1 MRLRYGYLTLIFTF
15 LLGCH
20 EGFVALWKPPAEE
33 PAAVFPYAVTSLP
46 QADHRNTKQRCA
58 DGSSGRLPVL
68 KKVTENFS

>member
-20 EGFVALWKPPAEE
+20 EGFVALWKPPTEE

-46 QADHRNTKQRCA
+46 QADQQR
-58 DGSSGRLPVL
+58 L
-68 KKVTENFS
+68 KKGIEIPNSDALMALLEDYLS

>member
-46 QADHRNTKQRCA
+46 QADQQR
-58 DGSSGRLPVL
+58 L
-68 KKVTENFS
+68 KKGIEIPNSDALMALLEDYLS

>member
-46 QADHRNTKQRCA
+46 QADQQW
-58 DGSSGRLPVL
+58 L
-68 KKVTENFS
+68 KKGIEIPNSDALMALLEDYLS

>member
-20 EGFVALWKPPAEE
+20 EGFVALWKLPAEE

-46 QADHRNTKQRCA
+46 QADQQR
-58 DGSSGRLPVL
+58 L
-68 KKVTENFS
+68 KKGIEIPNSDALMALLEDYLS